1 MHEILTRY
9 IPLCGIV
16 VSTLWGGTTFAE
28 ERLVMPFSCQS
39 SGGKVVLNPAPPQS
53 YRIFGDPE
61 HQRFTT
67 CSPNR
72 PALCRNWMVHRFELD
87 CNGARVSWLT
97 VVDAFTKLGPGRA
110 SVSNGRLHLRMG
122 PWWNGGSPAP
132 CDMRPPF
139 AYGPYAYARRS
150 YGWPC
155 PRPSLSAQETV
166 VDMPA
171 GFAPF
176 LGPFARLISIP
187 EATNPAAISEGA
199 ASQRQ
204 AAGRNPSAER
214 VASDVADG
222 TPPPSAAAP
231 SAKTAPM
238 DVAGNPPKAGRNIFG
253 GGSTASLPKKRV
265 APLPRGSAPT
275 ADLSL
280 DRVPMTSVETHSL
293 LSRQLEF
300 ALAIALLLALL
311 FASARRLGPIG
322 AEVAAGRPDAAQP
335 SFTPESVVPR
345 SPTPGRVPDA
355 EWLPSN
361 RNEALQVLGASS
373 ETAHDILKKTVRT
386 LRQTWHPDLAR
397 REEERRVRGLRLKQI
412 NVAWDIICGKQAS
425 A

>member
-1 MHEILTRY
+1 
-9 IPLCGIV
+9 
-16 VSTLWGGTTFAE
+16 
-28 ERLVMPFSCQS
+28 MPFSCQS

-199 ASQRQ
+199 ASQR
-204 AAGRNPSAER
+204 A
-214 VASDVADG
+214 
-222 TPPPSAAAP
+222 
-231 SAKTAPM
+231 
-238 DVAGNPPKAGRNIFG
+238 
-253 GGSTASLPKKRV
+253 
-265 APLPRGSAPT
+265 LPRMWRTELRRPRPRLRAPRPRLWT
-275 ADLSL
+275 SPVIHQ
-280 DRVPMTSVETHSL
+280 RPVETFSVEV
-293 LSRQLEF
+293 RQ
-300 ALAIALLLALL
+300 
-311 FASARRLGPIG
+311 RRYRKSG
-322 AEVAAGRPDAAQP
+322 
-335 SFTPESVVPR
+335 
-345 SPTPGRVPDA
+345 
-355 EWLPSN
+355 
-361 RNEALQVLGASS
+361 
-373 ETAHDILKKTVRT
+373 
-386 LRQTWHPDLAR
+386 
-397 REEERRVRGLRLKQI
+397 
-412 NVAWDIICGKQAS
+412 
-425 A
+425 